1 MDDREPA
8 LGKQAAR
15 CRGLGLSARDEEA
28 ACGKQ
33 AAKEAAAGG
42 LRGGGPGSGR
52 VSGASLRR
60 NFRHGGVSLV
70 GRSHV
75 TGCNN
80 S

>member
-8 LGKQAAR
+8 LGKRAAR
-15 CRGLGLSARDEEA
+15 RRGLGLSARDEEA
-28 ACGKQ
+28 ASGEQ
-33 AAKEAAAGG
+33 SAEETATGG
-42 LRGGGPGSGR
+42 RRWGGPGVDR

-60 NFRHGGVSLV
+60 NFRHGGVSLA
-70 GRSHV
+70 GRSRV